1 MKFRNFKDNKTP
13 QFMIIPLIDVIFFL
27 LVFFMMNSLQTTTQR
42 ALSLELP
49 QAATAESVRELP
61 IVITIDKAGH
71 IMVDGTSMSFD
82 EASLLFS
89 SRAVSNKNLAV
100 VLQADK
106 STAHGQVAAVMDML
120 KQSGVKKLGIAADKK
135 G

>member
-1 MKFRNFKDNKTP
+1 
-13 QFMIIPLIDVIFFL
+13 MIIPLIDVIFFL

-89 SRAVSNKNLAV
+89 SRADSNKNLAV

>member
-42 ALSLELP
+42 ALNLELP

-61 IVITIDKAGH
+61 IVITIDATGH

-82 EASLLFS
+82 EAGSLFS
-89 SRAVSNKNLAV
+89 SRVSSNKNLAV

-106 STAHGQVAAVMDML
+106 ATAHGQVAAVMDML

>member
-27 LVFFMMNSLQTTTQR
+27 LVFFMMNNLQTTTQR
-42 ALSLELP
+42 ALNLELP
-49 QAATAESVRELP
+49 QATTAESVRELP
-61 IVITIDKAGH
+61 IVITIDATGH

-82 EASLLFS
+82 EAGSLFS
-89 SRAVSNKNLAV
+89 SRVSSNKNLAV

-106 STAHGQVAAVMDML
+106 ATAHGQVAAVMDML